1 MPENYVTSLSEK
13 GNVSISEDVIA
24 VMVSAAIS
32 EIEGVASFSTAI
44 GADIAELL
52 SRKGTNRGVR
62 VSEDNGSTVLDVM
75 VMVRYGYNV
84 AEVAQKVQTE
94 VASNMEAVTGM
105 QVKVNVHVTGVA
117 FEKTDMKG

>member
-1 MPENYVTSLSEK
+1 MPENYVTSRSEK
-13 GNVSISEDVIA
+13 GSVSISEDVIA

-32 EIEGVASFSTAI
+32 EIEGVAGFSTAI

-62 VSEDNGSTVLDVM
+62 ITTENGSTVLDVL

-84 AEVAQKVQTE
+84 AEVAKKVQAE
-94 VASNMEAVTGM
+94 VAANMEAMTGM

>member
-1 MPENYVTSLSEK
+1 MPENYVTSLGEK

-32 EIEGVASFSTAI
+32 EIEGVAGFSTAI

-62 VSEDNGSTVLDVM
+62 ITTENGSTVLDVL

-84 AEVAQKVQTE
+84 AEVAKKVQAE
-94 VASNMEAVTGM
+94 VAANMEAMTGM